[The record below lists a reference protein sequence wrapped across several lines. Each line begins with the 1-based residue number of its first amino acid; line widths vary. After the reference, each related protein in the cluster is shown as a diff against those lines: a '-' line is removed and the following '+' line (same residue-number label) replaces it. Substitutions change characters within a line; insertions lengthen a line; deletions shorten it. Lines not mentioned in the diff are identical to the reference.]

1 MNKNL
6 EGYIGNNQCAHC
18 GKRESNFPD
27 WFALTDRTSQPKGHT
42 FTTGLILLSLFL
54 LLIFF

>member
-6 EGYIGNNQCAHC
+6 EGYIWNNQCVHLA
-18 GKRESNFPD
+18 KKEVNFPA
-27 WFALTDRTSQPKGHT
+27 WFPCNERRSQPKEQV

-54 LLIFF
+54 LFIFF